1 VPSKRPPSRRRRADD
16 IPGRVAA
23 PATLPAAVACRPPS
37 PLPPR
42 LLTVDAV
49 AEHLGSSTRHV
60 RRLIERG
67 LLPVHRLGRLVRV
80 SPDDLARL
88 LAASR
93 ES

>member
-1 VPSKRPPSRRRRADD
+1 VPSKRPRPDR
-16 IPGRVAA
+16 PAA
-23 PATLPAAVACRPPS
+23 PAAPPVAVARRPSS
-37 PLPPR
+37 PPPR

-88 LAASR
+88 IAASR